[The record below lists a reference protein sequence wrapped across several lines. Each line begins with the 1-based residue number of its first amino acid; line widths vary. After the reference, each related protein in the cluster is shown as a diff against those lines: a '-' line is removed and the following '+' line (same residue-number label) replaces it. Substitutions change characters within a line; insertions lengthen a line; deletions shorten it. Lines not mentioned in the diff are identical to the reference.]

1 MIKELSIGAGLAV
14 IIGLI
19 WAGIN
24 LYPLL
29 FVIGLFYLL
38 LITTEFGG
46 GSNKISS
53 FNVGDNK
60 VPQISFEDIGGQS

>member
-46 GSNKISS
+46 GSNKISTLTLETTKCHRL
-53 FNVGDNK
+53 VLK
-60 VPQISFEDIGGQS
+60 I